1 MTSELHLL
9 KQAVSLDRD
18 KSNLPD
24 PAQIVAALLKLEKDA
39 KKKQINRSFT
49 DLIGCWNLRFITGTK
64 KTRKKAGVILGEGK
78 YIPRFISI
86 KITYEGNNSSVLLS
100 DRQSTDNTGRVINS
114 VQLASIKLSLTGPA
128 KLLDRKSIMAFDF
141 TTMKIVAF
149 GLKLYDGYIRN
160 GEAREANFYHQA
172 IRKQAFFNYFYVSE
186 NVIAARGKGGGLAVW
201 GRDYKK

>member
-1 MTSELHLL
+1 MTTEDLL

-39 KKKQINRSFT
+39 KKKQINPDYT

-64 KTRKKAGVILGEGK
+64 KTRKRSGVILGAGK
-78 YIPRFISI
+78 YIPQFISI
-86 KITYEGNNSSVLLS
+86 RITYESNEPSGVG
-100 DRQSTDNTGRVINS
+100 DRQSNNTGRVKNS
-114 VQLASIKLSLTGPA
+114 VKLASIELSLTGPT

-141 TTMKIVAF
+141 TSIKIVAF

-160 GEAREANFYHQA
+160 GEAREANFYHQT
-172 IRKQAFFNYFYVSE
+172 IKEQAFFNYFYFSK
-186 NVIAARGKGGGLAVW
+186 NLIAARGKGGGLALW
-201 GRDYKK
+201 GRDY